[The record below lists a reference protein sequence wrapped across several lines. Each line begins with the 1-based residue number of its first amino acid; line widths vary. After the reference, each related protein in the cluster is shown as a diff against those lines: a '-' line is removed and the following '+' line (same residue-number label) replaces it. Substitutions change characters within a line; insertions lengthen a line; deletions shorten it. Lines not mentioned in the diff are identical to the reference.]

1 MGVTLY
7 HVGPSSDAASP
18 HIVNEATKVKH
29 KTCQQSFVPMQSIPF
44 CQMEKYIEE
53 LMMEEEVREVFDR
66 GPPASRINIVLGL
79 QVRRNELAFYE
90 QFHYGIF
97 YRQID
102 YA

>member
-1 MGVTLY
+1 
-7 HVGPSSDAASP
+7 
-18 HIVNEATKVKH
+18 
-29 KTCQQSFVPMQSIPF
+29 MQSIPF